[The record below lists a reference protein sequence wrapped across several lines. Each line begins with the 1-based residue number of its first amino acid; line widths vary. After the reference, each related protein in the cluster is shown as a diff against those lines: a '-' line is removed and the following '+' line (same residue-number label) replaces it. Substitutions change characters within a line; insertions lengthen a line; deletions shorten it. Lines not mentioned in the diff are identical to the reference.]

1 MTGELIKQLECL
13 LRSLHSDYH
22 FEYDEAGAMNVKAD
36 AVKNNAGLIF
46 IEEIRRGRYR
56 IPQTRTQGFFRQKE
70 TQLSIYFCRFS
81 KELEPFAGLGTTQ
94 PSIDAQHTLTQ
105 TRQAIRDRIESEV
118 VVPFID
124 AMEKAMKTS
133 LRGFSVGDYN
143 YTYPYRSR
151 FDSNEVAVVL
161 DFTLLQQ
168 SACAGTLK

>member
-1 MTGELIKQLECL
+1 MTGELIKQLECI
-13 LRSLHSDYH
+13 LRPLHCDYH
-22 FEYDEAGAMNVKAD
+22 FEYDEASAMNVKAD
-36 AVKNNAGLIF
+36 AVKNSTGLIF

-56 IPQTRTQGFFRQKE
+56 IPQNRAQGFFRQKE
-70 TQLSIYFCRFS
+70 TNISIYFCRFS

-94 PSIDAQHTLTQ
+94 LSIDAGQTLTM

-118 VVPFID
+118 VVPFINSMGR
-124 AMEKAMKTS
+124 AMRST
-133 LRGFSVGDYN
+133 LRGFTVGDYN

-168 SACAGTLK
+168 TPCTETMR